1 MNHTLDQFTDNPI
14 IDELVSWPPRSQSIS
29 SLRASTPIFRQPFIE
44 ITLDNNETITRSFSN
59 GGFTE
64 YWTEAKIILET
75 LTPIDLISDVKVSET
90 IDADELI
97 AWVLK
102 EREDSVI
109 EAGFMF
115 DNGVYQQYLWQ
126 FGSDYKGLPEQV
138 MKNIAVAKA
147 HIKGE

>member
-14 IDELVSWPPRSQSIS
+14 IDELVSWPPRSKSIS

>member
-14 IDELVSWPPRSQSIS
+14 IDKLVSWPPRSQSIS

>member
-44 ITLDNNETITRSFSN
+44 ITLANNETITRSFSN